1 IRLGLSTRI
10 ASLRR
15 LHILHESVVLHDRPT
30 EHDLRDERDGVAALQ
45 VTIAQRVTVLNTAQR
60 NIQRATEANL
70 RPVTTN
76 SQDVGILGRVNAT
89 GNGLGDS
96 DRKASEARNT
106 LAAHIDLRVEATTL
120 LITGVSDVRGETRI
134 SGETIKV
141 AVRLVHQAVA
151 FPHRLIHQ
159 LRCRQLNLVSRL
171 GDVVLARQLA
181 TIDRLATMQDS
192 QVDLASQGTGSL
204 SADLLQHIHRVGLD
218 SLHGEFHAHHSLDR
232 PETLRPDL
240 HVGLLLILALTDDRG
255 GRALS
260 QRRDSVLA

>member
-1 IRLGLSTRI
+1 IKLATKCN
-10 ASLRR
+10 LRR
-15 LHILHESVVLHDRPT
+15 TTNNRQDGVIVVHENST
-30 EHDLRDERDGVAALQ
+30 ENDLRDS
-45 VTIAQRVTVLNTAQR
+45 
-60 NIQRATEANL
+60 NL
-70 RPVTTN
+70 K
-76 SQDVGILGRVNAT
+76 S
-89 GNGLGDS
+89 
-96 DRKASEARNT
+96 SEARNT

-260 QRRDSVLA
+260 QRRHSV